1 MAPIIPDKQL
11 VEAPPATKVP
21 SLDTADH
28 HLASFAEH
36 VKGLALVTD
45 IPSCIDG
52 SNEKVLIKTYGRFV
66 SGLTGA
72 EEVAFILV
80 RDSGPDPSLASMV
93 VVSAVIHWST
103 EHEDEALSVSWD
115 ELDMSCCHENEIQFA
130 LDLRKSNSGDNF
142 VLERQDLFVLCI
154 GPSAV
159 ANKAVAN
166 ISYPSQHIPEP
177 AAAQLLKIFISQI
190 ASGVESLH
198 ETGPVLSLV
207 NHPPVLEPPVQFSSN
222 WDIATSA
229 THLHAGF
236 KHWASAAP
244 NSPALDF
251 FSSLST
257 EVNPTRHQVLSY
269 GMLNSAANH
278 VASLLLKLVSHDT
291 IAAGRCIVPVYMSTS
306 PELYISYLAIL
317 KGGLAFSPLP
327 MDAPLERIREII
339 QDIMPPVVL
348 GIGGKPDEWASQG
361 IQTTWIDVT
370 EISRWKTLS
379 NQDMSG
385 EDSESSFQPLTIA
398 NRTINEAQATI
409 MMTTPSL
416 AALLRPSHL
425 QTLRSLWCMGEKP
438 NRTVIDNFGMRSPDT
453 SYTLANLYGPTEA
466 AINCTVLAPVEY
478 LVRGSIIGETIPTCS
493 LFVLDHKSQ
502 VPKVIPTGF
511 VGELAIGGSQVSEGY
526 MHRPEETA
534 KAYVSSA
541 EYGRLYRTGDMARI
555 VWDKSGRQLIEF
567 LGRISLDQ
575 VKLSGRRV
583 ELGEIESVLS
593 TVPGVIELVAAI
605 TKVSDAREGSE
616 QIVACIVANTQSSD
630 ERKRL
635 VDTCCHNSD
644 KFLPAYMRP
653 LRYILLDSLRRSSS
667 GKVDRKKVHSEILAS
682 GIDQSFSSSSE
693 THCLPTTMDELDPHC
708 DSLQS
713 STQTLLMVA
722 IGEAVGEPSSAI
734 SPETPLAS
742 VRLDSLGAVRLLQK
756 LRDHSIN
763 GLEVGDVLQCGTM
776 KGLIAKVALASQP
789 RNLDSKS
796 VVYEPQLHKVLGSFA
811 ERNLSSC
818 AERLGVREDQIQT
831 VLPPT
836 ATQSG
841 MLASFLRSSNKTI
854 GSNPAYVYHSVMP
867 IRDGIDIRE
876 LKQAWDTVMSS
887 YDSFGTVS
895 CHLEDDMSPF
905 AQCILKPRDEFVKPA
920 WSTYSVGLGHRDY
933 NATVERACRNAET
946 QIDIG
951 TNASHISL
959 VSSETQS
966 TVVLSMFHGIFDGG
980 SLQILLQDVTEAYA
994 GKPVRERTSLEHIVH
1009 DHYSAD
1015 PEATAR
1021 F

>member
-1 MAPIIPDKQL
+1 M
-11 VEAPPATKVP
+11 
-21 SLDTADH
+21 
-28 HLASFAEH
+28 
-36 VKGLALVTD
+36 
-45 IPSCIDG
+45 
-52 SNEKVLIKTYGRFV
+52 
-66 SGLTGA
+66 
-72 EEVAFILV
+72 
-80 RDSGPDPSLASMV
+80 
-93 VVSAVIHWST
+93 
-103 EHEDEALSVSWD
+103 
-115 ELDMSCCHENEIQFA
+115 
-130 LDLRKSNSGDNF
+130 
-142 VLERQDLFVLCI
+142 
-154 GPSAV
+154 
-159 ANKAVAN
+159 
-166 ISYPSQHIPEP
+166 
-177 AAAQLLKIFISQI
+177 
-190 ASGVESLH
+190 
-198 ETGPVLSLV
+198 
-207 NHPPVLEPPVQFSSN
+207 
-222 WDIATSA
+222 
-229 THLHAGF
+229 
-236 KHWASAAP
+236 
-244 NSPALDF
+244 
-251 FSSLST
+251 
-257 EVNPTRHQVLSY
+257 
-269 GMLNSAANH
+269 
-278 VASLLLKLVSHDT
+278 
-291 IAAGRCIVPVYMSTS
+291 
-306 PELYISYLAIL
+306 
-317 KGGLAFSPLP
+317 
-327 MDAPLERIREII
+327 
-339 QDIMPPVVL
+339 
-348 GIGGKPDEWASQG
+348 
-361 IQTTWIDVT
+361 
-370 EISRWKTLS
+370 
-379 NQDMSG
+379 
-385 EDSESSFQPLTIA
+385 
-398 NRTINEAQATI
+398 
-409 MMTTPSL
+409 
-416 AALLRPSHL
+416 
-425 QTLRSLWCMGEKP
+425 
-438 NRTVIDNFGMRSPDT
+438 
-453 SYTLANLYGPTEA
+453 
-466 AINCTVLAPVEY
+466 
-478 LVRGSIIGETIPTCS
+478 
-493 LFVLDHKSQ
+493 
-502 VPKVIPTGF
+502 IPTGF
-511 VGELAIGGSQVSEGY
+511 VGELAIGGPQVSEGY

-555 VWDKSGRQLIEF
+555 VWDMSGRQLIEF

-593 TVPGVIELVAAI
+593 IVPGVIELVAAI

-630 ERKRL
+630 ERQRL

-653 LRYILLDSLRRSSS
+653 PRYIFLDSLPRSSS
-667 GKVDRKKVHSEILAS
+667 GKVDRKKVLSQILAS

-734 SPETPLAS
+734 SPETSLAS
-742 VRLDSLGAVRLLQK
+742 VGLDRLGAVRLLQK

-763 GLEVGDVLQCGTM
+763 GLEVGDVLQSGTI
-776 KGLIAKVALASQP
+776 KGLVAKVALASQP

-831 VLPPT
+831 VLPTT

-841 MLASFLRSSNKTI
+841 MLASFLRSSNKTV
-854 GSNPAYVYHSVMP
+854 GSTPAYVYHSVMP
-867 IRDGIDIRE
+867 IRDGIDIGE

-887 YDSFGTVS
+887 YDSFGTVF

-994 GKPVRERTSLEHIVH
+994 GRPVRERTSLEHIVH
-1009 DHYSAD
+1009 HHYSAD

>member
-1 MAPIIPDKQL
+1 
-11 VEAPPATKVP
+11 
-21 SLDTADH
+21 
-28 HLASFAEH
+28 
-36 VKGLALVTD
+36 
-45 IPSCIDG
+45 
-52 SNEKVLIKTYGRFV
+52 
-66 SGLTGA
+66 
-72 EEVAFILV
+72 
-80 RDSGPDPSLASMV
+80 
-93 VVSAVIHWST
+93 
-103 EHEDEALSVSWD
+103 
-115 ELDMSCCHENEIQFA
+115 
-130 LDLRKSNSGDNF
+130 
-142 VLERQDLFVLCI
+142 
-154 GPSAV
+154 
-159 ANKAVAN
+159 
-166 ISYPSQHIPEP
+166 
-177 AAAQLLKIFISQI
+177 
-190 ASGVESLH
+190 
-198 ETGPVLSLV
+198 
-207 NHPPVLEPPVQFSSN
+207 
-222 WDIATSA
+222 
-229 THLHAGF
+229 
-236 KHWASAAP
+236 
-244 NSPALDF
+244 
-251 FSSLST
+251 
-257 EVNPTRHQVLSY
+257 
-269 GMLNSAANH
+269 MLNSAANH

-291 IAAGRCIVPVYMSTS
+291 IAAGRCIAPVYMSTS

-327 MDAPLERIREII
+327 MDAPLERIRELI

-361 IQTTWIDVT
+361 IQTTWIDIT

-379 NQDMSG
+379 NQDMS
-385 EDSESSFQPLTIA
+385 
-398 NRTINEAQATI
+398 
-409 MMTTPSL
+409 
-416 AALLRPSHL
+416 
-425 QTLRSLWCMGEKP
+425 
-438 NRTVIDNFGMRSPDT
+438 
-453 SYTLANLYGPTEA
+453 
-466 AINCTVLAPVEY
+466 
-478 LVRGSIIGETIPTCS
+478 
-493 LFVLDHKSQ
+493 
-502 VPKVIPTGF
+502 
-511 VGELAIGGSQVSEGY
+511 
-526 MHRPEETA
+526 
-534 KAYVSSA
+534 
-541 EYGRLYRTGDMARI
+541 
-555 VWDKSGRQLIEF
+555 
-567 LGRISLDQ
+567 
-575 VKLSGRRV
+575 
-583 ELGEIESVLS
+583 GEIESVLS

-605 TKVSDAREGSE
+605 TTVSDAREGSE

-630 ERKRL
+630 ERQRL

-653 LRYILLDSLRRSSS
+653 PRYIFLDSLPRSSS
-667 GKVDRKKVHSEILAS
+667 GKVNRKKVHSEILAS

-693 THCLPTTMDELDPHC
+693 THCLPTTMDELDPQC

-734 SPETPLAS
+734 SPETSLAS
-742 VRLDSLGAVRLLQK
+742 VGLDSLGAVRLLQK

-763 GLEVGDVLQCGTM
+763 AEVGDVLQSGTI
-776 KGLIAKVALASQP
+776 KGLVAKVALASQP

-831 VLPPT
+831 VLPTT

-854 GSNPAYVYHSVMP
+854 GSTPAYVYHPVMP
-867 IRDGIDIRE
+867 IRDGIDIGE

-887 YDSFGTVS
+887 YDSFRTVF
-895 CHLEDDMSPF
+895 CHLDDDMSPF

-966 TVVLSMFHGIFDGG
+966 TVVLSMFHGISDGG

-994 GKPVRERTSLEHIVH
+994 GRPVRERTSLEHIVH
-1009 DHYSAD
+1009 HHYSAD
-1015 PEATAR
+1015 PEAIAW